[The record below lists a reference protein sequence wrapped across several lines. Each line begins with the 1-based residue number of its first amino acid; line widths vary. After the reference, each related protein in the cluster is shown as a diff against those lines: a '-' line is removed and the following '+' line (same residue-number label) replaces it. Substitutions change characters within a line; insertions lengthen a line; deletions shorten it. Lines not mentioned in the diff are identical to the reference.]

1 MAQKSIW
8 IRQNGKKK
16 GREGLGDPVNIH
28 EVPDVRRRKLAS
40 EIDSRI
46 NHLPAFPTI
55 LSELIGL
62 TSSDVSAAKDLKACI
77 EKDPVLTARLL
88 KLSNSAFYSPRL
100 PVTSVQQ
107 AVVMLGQQTV
117 KSIAMAAATMKF
129 LGNRVSPYGMGAGG
143 LWMHSYVV
151 AELAR
156 MLAQKAG
163 WMNHEQD
170 VVYAGGLL
178 HDIGKIVLADTLTA
192 MNVMVP
198 RPDENLDGENEFDI
212 ELWEEEQ
219 CGFTHTGIGKKIADK
234 WRLADITR
242 SCIAYHHAW
251 TESPEEHSRE
261 VKIITLADVGATNL
275 GIGLEYSTDPGQQAK
290 MILEAFELDSSQFQE
305 MLDDYSATA
314 KSAEEM
320 YSSLGGTR

>member
-8 IRQNGKKK
+8 IHKGKKS
-16 GREGLGDPVNIH
+16 GPGNPVTVH
-28 EVPDVRRRKLAS
+28 EVPDVRRRKLAT

-62 TSSDVSAAKDLKACI
+62 TSSDVSAAKDLKICI

-117 KSIAMAAATMKF
+117 KSLAMAAATLKF
-129 LGNRVSPYGMGAGG
+129 LGSRISAYGMGPGG

-151 AELAR
+151 AEMAR

-178 HDIGKIVLADTLTA
+178 HDIGKIVLADIITA
-192 MNVMVP
+192 SHES
-198 RPDENLDGENEFDI
+198 PDRGDESGAEEREFNI
-212 ELWEEEQ
+212 EQWEEGL
-219 CGFTHTGIGKKIADK
+219 CGYTHTGIGEKIAAR
-234 WRLADITR
+234 WRLADVTR
-242 SCIAYHHAW
+242 SCITYHHRW
-251 TESPEEHSRE
+251 TEAPGEHSRE
-261 VKIITLADVGATNL
+261 VKMVALANVGAQKL
-275 GIGLEYSTDPGQQAK
+275 GIGLDRPTDPALREK
-290 MILEAFELDSSQFQE
+290 EILEVFELDAGQFQDF
-305 MLDDYSATA
+305 LDEYTNNA
-314 KSAEEM
+314 KPAEEM
-320 YSSLGGTR
+320 YSSLGGER